1 MLRVYASK
9 SAAKAKDYFR
19 DELTKGDYYS
29 EGQEIVGSW
38 GGRAANMLG
47 MSEEVTEEAF
57 NHLVDNKDPRTGE
70 RLTARHKEDRRPGY
84 DFTFSAPKSVTLA
97 YERTQDKR
105 ILEAFRNS
113 LHDTMGDIEKAMH
126 TRVRTKGRNEDR
138 LTGNIVYATFEHYT
152 SRPIESMAPDPNL
165 HCHAY
170 CMNATFDQEEQKWK
184 AGQFGQI
191 KTDAPYYEALFHSR
205 LAKRL
210 NDIGLNT
217 KRAGKFWEIADIERS
232 TIEKFSNRTEEIEA
246 YAKANNIV
254 NAKSKDKVGAYSRAN
269 KKKGLTLE
277 TLRENWWDR
286 LDDSEKDTL
295 DNLFKNDPSDN
306 QELTADQCVDFA
318 IDHEFERKSVLP
330 LTRLKETALRYGFGV
345 VADDEI
351 EQAFSERTD
360 LLVREHQGR
369 EVATTHNVLS
379 EEQDIINFTVKGY
392 GTQAKLNSNFEIGT
406 VKDHT
411 KDEEFS
417 LSNEQD
423 NAVQKLLK
431 SRNRVAAV
439 QGKAGVGKTT
449 MLSKLIEGIEDGG
462 SEALVL
468 APTADAAYDTLRQD
482 GENYRNETM
491 QNAQTL
497 ARYFIDKKLWEE
509 SRGKALIIDEA
520 GLMSVGDMHTL
531 FALANQFE
539 NRVILVGD
547 TAQHNSV
554 NRGDAF
560 RILQEEAG
568 LNPLAIDNI
577 RRQSGEYK
585 KAVTSLAKG
594 DVMKGYDK
602 LDDMK
607 AIKEEADDEI
617 RYRTLADKYAD
628 YVKGKEKVLA
638 IAPTHAEG
646 KQVTQAI
653 RHALKEDGHIGKR
666 EKTINRYRNL
676 QLTGAEKS
684 DHNSY
689 QKGQVVRFQLNAKS
703 IRKGDQ
709 FTVSRID
716 KGKVFMQDNDG
727 IEKSLDTKLAKR
739 FSLYTPEQLSLA
751 KGDSIR
757 LTEGTKALDG
767 SRLNNGALL
776 TVDGINK
783 QGDIVLK
790 GGRVLDGSKGNF
802 DYGYVTTSHAS
813 QGKTVPH
820 VLIAQNTQIGGA
832 SGAEQFYVSVSR
844 GKKSVEIFTDDKEAL
859 REQVERSQQRLSAT
873 ELTRNQMTVPQKLVN
888 SKTLLTTLEIY
899 ANYALNHLK
908 GTTKDWLAHF
918 RQPDTKPANDRLWR
932 DRVEREREN
941 QRQDRDMTL

>member
-9 SAAKAKDYFR
+9 NAAQAKDYFR

-29 EGQEIVGSW
+29 EGQEIVGRW
-38 GGRAANMLG
+38 GGRAATMLG
-47 MSEEVTEEAF
+47 LSDEVTQQAF
-57 NHLVDNKDPRTGE
+57 NRLVDNKDPRTGE

-84 DFTFSAPKSVTLA
+84 DFTFNAPKSVTLA

-105 ILEAFRNS
+105 ILEAFRRA

-152 SRPIESMAPDPNL
+152 SRPVESMAPDPNL

-170 CMNATFDQEEQKWK
+170 CLNATYDQEEQKWK

-210 NDIGLNT
+210 NDLGLNT
-217 KRAGKFWEIADIERS
+217 KRVGKFWEIADIERS

-246 YAKANNIV
+246 YAKAHNIV
-254 NAKSKDKVGAYSRAN
+254 DAKLKDKIGTHSRAS

-277 TLRENWWDR
+277 TLREDWWDR
-286 LDDSEKDTL
+286 LDDAEKETL
-295 DNLFKNDPSDN
+295 DNLFNNESSDK
-306 QELTADQCVDFA
+306 QEITADQCIDFA
-318 IDHEFERKSVLP
+318 IAHEFERKSVLP

-345 VADDEI
+345 VGDDEI
-351 EQAFSERTD
+351 EQAFSQRED
-360 LLVREHQGR
+360 LLVHEHRGR
-369 EVATTHNVLS
+369 EMATTHNVLN
-379 EEQDIINFTVKGY
+379 EEQGIINFTVKGY
-392 GTQAKLNSNFEIGT
+392 GTQAKLNNNFEIGT
-406 VKDHT
+406 VKDYR
-411 KDEEFS
+411 KNEEFS
-417 LSNEQD
+417 LSHEQE

-431 SRNRVAAV
+431 SRNRVTAV

-449 MLSKLIEGIEDGG
+449 MLSKLIEGIEDGDG
-462 SEALVL
+462 EALVL

-482 GENYRNETM
+482 GETYRNETM

-509 SRGKALIIDEA
+509 SRGKALIVDEA

-531 FALANQFE
+531 FALAHRFD

-568 LNPLAIDNI
+568 LKPLAIDTI
-577 RRQSGEYK
+577 RRQSGEYR

-607 AIKEEADDEI
+607 AITEEGDDEI
-617 RYRTLADKYAD
+617 RYRTLADKYAG
-628 YVKGKEKVLA
+628 YVKAKEKVLA

-646 KQVTQAI
+646 KQVTEAI
-653 RHALKEDGHIGKR
+653 RNALKEGGHIGKR
-666 EKTINRYRNL
+666 EKAVTRYRNL
-676 QLTGAEKS
+676 QLTEAQKA

-709 FTVSRID
+709 FTVSRIE
-716 KGKVFMQDNDG
+716 KGKVFVEDKNG
-727 IEKSLDTKLAKR
+727 SEKPLDTRLAKR
-739 FSLYTPEQLSLA
+739 FSLYTPEQLPLA

-757 LTEGTKALDG
+757 LTEGTKALNG
-767 SRLNNGALL
+767 SRLNNGAILK
-776 TVDGINK
+776 VDAINK
-783 QGDIVLK
+783 QGDIVLE

-820 VLIAQNTQIGGA
+820 VLIAQNTQLGGA

-844 GKKSVEIFTDDKEAL
+844 GKHSVEIFTDDKEAL
-859 REQVERSQQRLSAT
+859 REQVERSQQRMSAT
-873 ELTRNQMTVPQKLVN
+873 KLTRNQMSIPQKLVD

-918 RQPDTKPANDRLWR
+918 RQPDKQPANDRLWR
-932 DRVEREREN
+932 DRVERER
-941 QRQDRDMTL
+941 QHQDRDMTL